1 MRKII
6 KKILEKEKILN
17 TIYIIL
23 GSGILAVSLNMF
35 LLPNKVSTGG
45 ANGIATI
52 IYYFFNIPVTIS
64 ILIINIPL
72 FIISIKVLGIRFMIR
87 AISSTLLY
95 IFFVGLTE
103 PLKNIDWLIPTNDK
117 FISAIF
123 GGIVSG
129 FGLSLIFKANA
140 STGGT
145 DLLAQI
151 INKKITGASTS
162 KILLIIDVLIVTI
175 FTIAF
180 KSVTIGLYSIIAI
193 YLSKKTID
201 IIFEGTKINKEIN
214 IITKEG
220 LRLANEI
227 RQKLER
233 GVTLKKCERG
243 YLKETYYQATC
254 IVSISEISEIKKIT
268 KLVDD
273 KAFMYI
279 SSANEVMG
287 LGFKKLI

>member
-6 KKILEKEKILN
+6 KYISQKEKVLN
-17 TIYIIL
+17 IIYMIL
-23 GSGILAVSLNMF
+23 GCAILAMSLNMF

-52 IYYFFNIPVTIS
+52 IYYFLNIPVSIS
-64 ILIINIPL
+64 IFFINIPL
-72 FIISIKVLGIRFMIR
+72 FIIAIKILGIKF
-87 AISSTLLY
+87 AIKATLTTLLY
-95 IFFVGLTE
+95 IFFVGVMS
-103 PLKNIDWLIPTNDK
+103 PLRNILWLIPVNDR

-129 FGLSLIFKANA
+129 FGLSLIFKAGA

-151 INKKITGASTS
+151 INKKITGASTN
-162 KILLIIDVLIVTI
+162 KILLIIDALVITI
-175 FTIAF
+175 STIAF
-180 KSVTIGLYSIIAI
+180 RSVTIGLYSIIAI
-193 YLSKKTID
+193 YLSNKVLD
-201 IIFEGTKINKEIN
+201 IIFEGIGINKEIN

-220 LRLANEI
+220 L
-227 RQKLER
+227 KLTKEFREKLQR

-243 YLKETYYQATC
+243 YLGEIYYQVTC
-254 IVSISEISEIKKIT
+254 IVTVSEISEIKKIT
-268 KLVDD
+268 KIIDE

-279 SSANEVMG
+279 SSTNEVMG
-287 LGFKKLI
+287 LGFKRLV